1 VLAQFANQIAAAN
14 AEGDVPVAE
23 ASARQADEDG
33 LYWVRVEAQRDPGG
47 RAEPARRGRP
57 IRTAVATASGI
68 DDNLIMPT
76 ETQQRAWM
84 AQWSEARH
92 ALRAQRAVEL
102 QALSNERA
110 LAAADALLSIGPLA
124 ALPEGRR
131 TFSGLVRQ
139 QALFRRQAAP

>member
-1 VLAQFANQIAAAN
+1 M
-14 AEGDVPVAE
+14 
-23 ASARQADEDG
+23 
-33 LYWVRVEAQRDPGG
+33 
-47 RAEPARRGRP
+47 
-57 IRTAVATASGI
+57 ATASGI
-68 DDNLIMPT
+68 DDNLSMPT
-76 ETQQRAWM
+76 ETQRRAWM
-84 AQWSEARH
+84 AQWHEARH

-131 TFSGLVRQ
+131 TSSGLVRQ